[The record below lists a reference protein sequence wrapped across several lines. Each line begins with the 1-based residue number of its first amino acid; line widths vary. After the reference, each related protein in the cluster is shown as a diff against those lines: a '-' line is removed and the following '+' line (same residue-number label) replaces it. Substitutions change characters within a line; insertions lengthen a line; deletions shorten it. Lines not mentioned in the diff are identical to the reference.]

1 MSFKNYFEFNKKERN
16 GILLLSFILMI
27 TIVYYNSMYLFQEN
41 TKTDFSEFESLIPI
55 VEEGLDENKKDSLF
69 VFNPNTLNDQGWILL
84 GLTPKQLS
92 IFRNYKSSGVVFYNK
107 EELQKCFAISKEF
120 IDKVSEFITFPEK
133 EISTK
138 KEIKEIDIKK
148 KKVLLIMVELNSA
161 DSIALISVSGIGPF
175 YAKQII
181 KYRNDLGGFISLKQ
195 FPEIWGLEKIDLERV
210 SSQITIDTSNLIKIN
225 LNTSTIEGLWNHP
238 YLNYKQSKSI
248 VNYRMQHGD
257 YNLIED
263 IQDIVLIDSILFRK
277 IAPYL
282 KTHD

>member
-27 TIVYYNSMYLFQEN
+27 TIVYYNSMHLFQEH

-138 KEIKEIDIKK
+138 KELKEIDIKK
-148 KKVLLIMVELNSA
+148 KKVLLKMVELNSA

-210 SSQITIDTSNLIKIN
+210 SSQITIDNSNLRKIN

>member
-27 TIVYYNSMYLFQEN
+27 TIVYYNSMHLFQEH

-69 VFNPNTLNDQGWILL
+69 VFNPNTLNDQGWILI
-84 GLTPKQLS
+84 GLSPKQLS

-120 IDKVSEFITFPEK
+120 ITFPEK

-148 KKVLLIMVELNSA
+148 KKVLLIKWS
-161 DSIALISVSGIGPF
+161 
-175 YAKQII
+175 
-181 KYRNDLGGFISLKQ
+181 
-195 FPEIWGLEKIDLERV
+195 
-210 SSQITIDTSNLIKIN
+210 
-225 LNTSTIEGLWNHP
+225 
-238 YLNYKQSKSI
+238 
-248 VNYRMQHGD
+248 
-257 YNLIED
+257 
-263 IQDIVLIDSILFRK
+263 
-277 IAPYL
+277 
-282 KTHD
+282 

>member
-1 MSFKNYFEFNKKERN
+1 VSFKNYFEFNKKERN

-27 TIVYYNSMYLFQEN
+27 TIVYYNSMHLFQEYR
-41 TKTDFSEFESLIPI
+41 KTDFSEFESLIPI

-92 IFRNYKSSGVVFYNK
+92 IFRNYKTSGVVFYNK

-120 IDKVSEFITFPEK
+120 IDKFSEFITFPEK

-138 KEIKEIDIKK
+138 KELKEIDIKK

-195 FPEIWGLEKIDLERV
+195 FADIWGLEKIDLERV

-225 LNTSTIEGLWNHP
+225 LNTSSIEGLWNHP